1 MKEVTSLWFMGS
13 QRVGHDWATELN
25 QSVVSRFIFL
35 GLCDLWEAFL
45 LVLSYSLYLIT
56 ILGNIFTVLLIIA
69 DVHLYSPMYFVLV
82 NLSFIALCLSSVTT
96 PKLISDFLKANKT
109 ISIRTCMCQIFFLD
123 IFFWGGEILL
133 LVPMA
138 YDLYVAICKPLHYS
152 NIMNTQMCIQ
162 LVMTSWITGF
172 VHSISQLTIII

>member
-45 LVLSYSLYLIT
+45 LVISYSLYLIT

-109 ISIRTCMCQIFFLD
+109 ISIRTCMCQIFFFGY
-123 IFFWGGEILL
+123 FFLRGWNFAPCVHGLWPLCGHLQATPLL
-133 LVPMA
+133 
-138 YDLYVAICKPLHYS
+138 
-152 NIMNTQMCIQ
+152 
-162 LVMTSWITGF
+162 
-172 VHSISQLTIII
+172 

>member
-35 GLCDLWEAFL
+35 GLCDLWELQAFL
-45 LVLSYSLYLIT
+45 LVISYSLYLIT

-109 ISIRTCMCQIFFLD
+109 ISIRTCMCQIFFFW
-123 IFFWGGEILL
+123 IFFFEGVKFCSLCPW
-133 LVPMA
+133 PMTFMWPSA
-138 YDLYVAICKPLHYS
+138 S
-152 NIMNTQMCIQ
+152 
-162 LVMTSWITGF
+162 
-172 VHSISQLTIII
+172 HSITLISWTHKCAFS